1 MAENR
6 IGMNLVTVK
15 NGQDAGALLENLD
28 RVSQA
33 GFQSVG
39 IWVSTVAKWRESGRS
54 VSDLAKE
61 VEGRNLAVDELC
73 FVGVSNADGS
83 VGDRRREF
91 EWASELGAPAV
102 ISIIGDPDAP
112 LDKVREDWGEFVR
125 KVEDIGVAAAF
136 EFIGPW
142 AQYNSPA
149 QAWKVIQ
156 AGPDLGTMV
165 FNTFH
170 FWRGGCNL
178 TEIDEVPG
186 QRISLV
192 HLNDVKDVPREQAK
206 DSDRT
211 YPGQGVIPLR
221 EILGRMLRNG
231 FTGPLSVEIFGDV
244 QQQDPDEVC
253 VHACQAAK
261 EVVAGL

>member
-15 NGQDAGALLENLD
+15 NGQDAGVLLENLD
-28 RVSQA
+28 RLSQA

-39 IWVSTVAKWRESGRS
+39 IWVSTVAQWKESGRS

-61 VEGRNLAVDELC
+61 IEDRNLAVDELC
-73 FVGVSNADGS
+73 FVGVLNADGT
-83 VGDRRREF
+83 VADRRREF
-91 EWASELGAPAV
+91 EWASALGAPAV
-102 ISIIGDPDAP
+102 ISIIGDPGAP

-125 KVEDIGVAAAF
+125 RVEDISVAAAF
-136 EFIGPW
+136 EFIGSW

-149 QAWKVIQ
+149 QAWEVIE
-156 AGPDLGTMV
+156 AGPELGTMV
-165 FNTFH
+165 FDTFH
-170 FWRGGCNL
+170 FWRGGCDL
-178 TEIDEVPG
+178 TEIEKVPG
-186 QRISLV
+186 QRVSLV
-192 HLNDVKDVPREQAK
+192 HLNDVKDVPRGQAT

-211 YPGQGVIPLR
+211 YPGWGVIPLG
-221 EILGRMLRNG
+221 EVLGRLIGGG

-244 QQQDPDEVC
+244 QQRDPDEVC
-253 VHACQAAK
+253 FQAYQAAK